1 MSDIIKIDSGITSKI
16 KNVLLIVISI
26 VCVILLLST
35 TCANR
40 KNKQYEENI
49 EAYKDSIHTLILS
62 NGELLAYKQSFTDE
76 NKNLHEYLNL
86 SEKKYKELERKLK
99 EKIDYISEL
108 ESNVRV
114 DSIII
119 RDSVYLR
126 DDSVLVIPFGY
137 QDKWVAFGGETVVY
151 DSTCAETKVDSVCM
165 SIPLVVGFDRNNKF
179 FAETE
184 NPYVKFTSIN
194 SAVTYKEEKK
204 KRWNIGVQL
213 GFGAQ
218 YDLIH
223 RGFGVG
229 PYLGVGVSYGFDF

>member
-1 MSDIIKIDSGITSKI
+1 MSDIIKIDSGIISKI

-26 VCVILLLST
+26 VCVILFLST

-49 EAYKDSIHTLILS
+49 EAYKDSIHTLTFE
-62 NGELLAYKQSFTDE
+62 NGELLAYKQSFIDE
-76 NKNLHEYLNL
+76 NKNLHEYLNI
-86 SEKKYKELERKLK
+86 SEKKYKELEHKLK

-114 DSIII
+114 DSIVI

-126 DDSVLVIPFGY
+126 DDHVLVIPFGY

-151 DSTCAETKVDSVCM
+151 DSTCAETNVDSVCM

-204 KRWNIGVQL
+204 KRWNIGFQL
-213 GFGAQ
+213 GFGVQ

-223 RGFGVG
+223 RYVGVG

>member
-1 MSDIIKIDSGITSKI
+1 MSDIIKIDSGIISKI

-40 KNKQYEENI
+40 KNKQYKENI
-49 EAYKDSIHTLILS
+49 EAYKDSIHTLTLE
-62 NGELLAYKQSFTDE
+62 NGELLAYEQSFIDE

-114 DSIII
+114 DSIVI

-126 DDSVLVIPFGY
+126 DDYALVIPFGY
-137 QDKWVAFGGETVVY
+137 QDKWVALGGETVVY

-204 KRWNIGVQL
+204 KRWNIGFQL
-213 GFGAQ
+213 GLGVQ

-223 RGFGVG
+223 RYVGVG